1 MYKFLLSIAFVT
13 GLSAEIVG
21 GVAIVVK
28 DRAITLHDIQSEMS
42 SSNVNKE
49 MATNAL
55 VRQKLEEAEIQER
68 KIKVTSGEV
77 YDDIK
82 QTAKRNNMSV
92 NDFYEAALKTRGI
105 GSADVKK
112 KVKQKLLAT
121 KLYQAIAYSK
131 VSEPTDTQVK
141 EYFEL
146 HKSNFEHPSSFD
158 VVIYQSNNKDALEA
172 KVQNPMF
179 YSPEIKSTEQT
190 LPYDRI
196 SPELAGLLTRTPI
209 NNFSPIIP
217 DGKGGYMSFYL
228 KEVQSSAEAGFE
240 AMKEQVINAWM
251 AEKREAVLSDYFA
264 RLKDNADI
272 QVLRNL
278 D

>member
-1 MYKFLLSIAFVT
+1 MYKFLLSIMCVA
-13 GLSAEIVG
+13 GLSAEMVG

-28 DRAITLHDIQSEMS
+28 DRAITLYDIQKEMET
-42 SSNVNKE
+42 SNVDKN

-55 VRQKLEEAEIQER
+55 IRQKLEAAEIEER

-92 NDFYEAALKTRGI
+92 NDFYEAALNSSGL
-105 GSADVKK
+105 GSSEVKK
-112 KVKQKLLAT
+112 KVKQRLLAT

-131 VSEPTDTQVK
+131 VSQPTDAQIE

-146 HKSNFEHPSSFD
+146 NKAKFEHPSSFN
-158 VVIYQSNNKDALEA
+158 VVIYQSNNKNALES
-172 KVQNPMF
+172 KTKSPMF

-196 SPELAGLLTRTPI
+196 SPELAGLLSRTPI

-217 DGKGGYMSFYL
+217 DGKGGYMSFYI
-228 KEVQSSAEAGFE
+228 KEVESAAEAGFE
-240 AMKEQVINAWM
+240 AMRGQVTNAWM
-251 AEKREAVLSDYFA
+251 NEKREAVLSEYFA

-272 QVLRNL
+272 QVIR
-278 D
+278 